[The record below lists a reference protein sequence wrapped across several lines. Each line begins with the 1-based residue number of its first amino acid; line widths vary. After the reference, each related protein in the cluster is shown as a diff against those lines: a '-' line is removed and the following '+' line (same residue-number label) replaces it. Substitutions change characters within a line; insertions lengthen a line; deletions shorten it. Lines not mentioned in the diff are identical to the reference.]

1 MTKTPDNQI
10 TLPSGA
16 IAIRHEL
23 KGRDYF
29 QFQSMAAKA
38 MTKGGSATGLS
49 DANQWLMVRAYEFQK
64 NGESIKLTID
74 MLDDM
79 DFRDASRL
87 SNDMTTYFLAEDSTV
102 SDSLPPAK

>member
-1 MTKTPDNQI
+1 MAKTPDNQI

-16 IAIRHEL
+16 IAIRQEL

-29 QFQSMAAKA
+29 QFQGMAAKA
-38 MTKGGSATGLS
+38 MTGGSATGLS
-49 DANQWLMVRAYEFQK
+49 DANQWLMVRAYELQK
-64 NGESIKLTID
+64 DGESVKLTVD
-74 MLDDM
+74 MLDEM
-79 DFRDASRL
+79 DFRDVSKL